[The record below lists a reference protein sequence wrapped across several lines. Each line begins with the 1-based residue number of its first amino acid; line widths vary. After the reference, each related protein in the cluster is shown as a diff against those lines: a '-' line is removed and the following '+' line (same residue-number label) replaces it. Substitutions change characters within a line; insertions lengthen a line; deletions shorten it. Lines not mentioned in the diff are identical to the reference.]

1 MDNSLRARY
10 CIPAPKSPSRQ
21 RSPVKPAR
29 RRRCPCGFRHLFGGL
44 KLFLSALLSLA
55 VLFTQFP
62 ATDDPT
68 TSLPSRTALSRVI
81 PSVLRLPQ
89 MRAQAPP
96 RKMPL
101 VDRSVLQRL
110 AALEIFPDPDERPYF
125 SPDDTLTRMPLVTR
139 IPETSASSKRSTP
152 VPPLDCGPSPCRFL
166 LPLRVAEQESNARL
180 HLAQII
186 HLAHELDRTLVLPN
200 VGKNHIGACF
210 KWPFDAYYDPTQYI
224 NQTLRSGAPTVVS
237 MEVFRHW
244 LDNSGATNPTGR
256 SVVLSSKL
264 PENRLTITAFSTLQ
278 IRPGG
283 DPEAD
288 FPSCFATKFD
298 ALNVFEHTPIHIF
311 PTEEYPGP
319 AIRELLSATNPF
331 DEEEDE
337 SGGDATVVLL
347 TYDYRHELFPS
358 AIPPRYSPAL
368 RGLAARLAPSEP
380 YVAVHWRT
388 ESGSVSSDMLV
399 GCVENLVHV
408 IWRLRDEHPELQ
420 VVWLAS
426 DISRD
431 SGARILLERAF
442 ADEEKLVGLYVT
454 ELMEADLRRAHA
466 NAGLGLDPAFLRDTG
481 LRSILEKLVASRAR
495 VFVTGGTGCAR
506 RSSFEQQ
513 IIDAR
518 RELEAENIVEY
529 FTAELV

>member
-10 CIPAPKSPSRQ
+10 RIPAPKSPSRQ

-29 RRRCPCGFRHLFGGL
+29 RRRCSCGFRHLFGGL
-44 KLFLSALLSLA
+44 KLFLFALLSLA

-139 IPETSASSKRSTP
+139 IPETSTSSKRSTP
-152 VPPLDCGPSPCRFL
+152 LPPHLDCGASPCRFL

-180 HLAQII
+180 HLAQIM

-210 KWPFDAYYDPTQYI
+210 KWPFDAYYDPAQYN

-244 LDNSGATNPTGR
+244 LDTNGATTNPTGR

-264 PENRLTITAFSTLQ
+264 PESRFTPTAFSTLP
-278 IRPGG
+278 ISPGG

-298 ALNVFEHTPIHIF
+298 SLNVFEHTPIHVF

-319 AIRELLSATNPF
+319 EIQELLSATNPF

-337 SGGDATVVLL
+337 GDPTVILL

-358 AIPPRYSPAL
+358 TILPRYSPAL
-368 RGLAARLAPSEP
+368 HGLAARVAPSEP

-388 ESGSVSSDMLV
+388 ESGSVSSDTLV
-399 GCVENLVHV
+399 GCVESLVHV
-408 IWRLRDEHPELQ
+408 ICKLQDAHPGLR

-426 DISRD
+426 DLPRHSE
-431 SGARILLERAF
+431 ARILLERAF
-442 ADEEKLVGLYVT
+442 AEEEKLVGLQLT
-454 ELMEADLRRAHA
+454 ELTEAELSRAHA
-466 NAGLGLDPAFLRDTG
+466 NAGLGLDPGFLRDTG
-481 LRSILEKLVASRAR
+481 LRGILEKLVASRAR
-495 VFVTGGTGCAR
+495 VFVTGGMGCAR
-506 RSSFEQQ
+506 RSSFTQQ

-518 RELEAENIVEY
+518 RELDSETVVEY